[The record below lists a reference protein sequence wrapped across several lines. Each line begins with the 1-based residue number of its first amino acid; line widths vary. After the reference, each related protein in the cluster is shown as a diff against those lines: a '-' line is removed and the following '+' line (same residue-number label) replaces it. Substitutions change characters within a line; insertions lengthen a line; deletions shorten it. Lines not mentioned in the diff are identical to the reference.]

1 MPELP
6 EVEVILGQLRPNL
19 LGSHIRD
26 FQIRRS
32 DIIRVG
38 GSGWAWYVG
47 SQISDIS
54 RKGKSLLFTCIK
66 EKIAKY
72 MVAELGMT
80 GLFLFEDSALDG
92 LKHLHI
98 TLMFDQSHLPHLHYW
113 NPRRFGRVYLLGQT
127 QLDQFLRRR
136 FGVDPLAM
144 TEDDFCFLIGQT
156 RGRLKSF
163 LLDQHHIAGIG
174 NIYANEILY
183 RAGIHPHARGNRLS
197 KAALR
202 RLYRATQTVLTEAIA
217 RGGST
222 IRDFRAPNGASGRFQ
237 EHHAVYHKAGH
248 FCPRGCQVK
257 IQRLMTA
264 RSTFYC
270 PRCQK
275 RT

>member
-6 EVEVILGQLRPNL
+6 EVEVILGQLRGNI
-19 LGSHIRD
+19 LGCQIRD

-54 RKGKSLLFTCIK
+54 RQGKSLVFTCIK
-66 EKIAKY
+66 EHQTKY
-72 MVAELGMT
+72 IVAELGMT
-80 GLFLFEDSALDG
+80 GLFLFENSTLEG

-98 TLMFDQSHLPHLHYW
+98 TLLFKESHLPNLHYW
-113 NPRRFGRVYLLGQT
+113 NPRRFGRVYLLDQT
-127 QLDQFLRRR
+127 QVDQFLRRR
-136 FGVDPLAM
+136 FGVDPLAI
-144 TEDDFCFLIGQT
+144 TDNDFCFLIGNT

-183 RAGIHPHARGNRLS
+183 RAGIHPHARGNRLA
-197 KAALR
+197 KATLR
-202 RLYRATQTVLTEAIA
+202 RLYGATQTVLKEAIA

-222 IRDFRAPNGASGRFQ
+222 IRDFRAPNGAVGRFQ
-237 EHHAVYHKAGH
+237 EHHAVYHKEGQL
-248 FCPRGCQVK
+248 CPRGCQVK
-257 IQRLMTA
+257 IQRLRTA
-264 RSTFYC
+264 RSSFYC

>member
-6 EVEVILGQLRPNL
+6 EVEVILGQLRGTI
-19 LGSHIRD
+19 LGSNIRE
-26 FQIRRS
+26 FRVRRP

-38 GSGWAWYVG
+38 GSGSGWYVG
-47 SQISDIS
+47 SRISDIS

-66 EKIAKY
+66 EPVARY

-80 GLFLFEDSALDG
+80 GLFLFEDSILEG
-92 LKHLHI
+92 RKHLHI
-98 TLMFDQSHLPHLHYW
+98 TLMFDSSHLPNLHYW
-113 NPRRFGRVYLLGQT
+113 NPRRFGRVYLLDQT

-136 FGVDPLAM
+136 FGVDPLALA
-144 TEDDFCFLIGQT
+144 EEDFCRLIRNT
-156 RGRLKSF
+156 RGRLKPF

-174 NIYANEILY
+174 NIYANEILH
-183 RAGIHPHARGNRLS
+183 RARIHPHARGHRLS
-197 KAALR
+197 KGALT
-202 RLYRATQTVLTEAIA
+202 RLYGATQTLLNEAIA

-222 IRDFRAPNGASGRFQ
+222 IRDFRAPNGAPGRFQ
-237 EHHAVYHKAGH
+237 EHHAVYHKEGCL
-248 FCPRGCQVK
+248 CPRGCQIT

-264 RSTFYC
+264 RSSFYC